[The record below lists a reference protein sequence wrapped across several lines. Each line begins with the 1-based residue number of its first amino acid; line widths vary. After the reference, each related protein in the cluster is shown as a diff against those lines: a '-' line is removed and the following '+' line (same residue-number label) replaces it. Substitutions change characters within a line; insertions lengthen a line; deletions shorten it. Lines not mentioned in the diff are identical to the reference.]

1 MDLLELY
8 QIRLDKCAAEQFW
21 AVALLASMNG
31 FIIIKKQI
39 LKEALGEI
47 IPQLGIVVATLMG
60 IGYIVSRHFIY
71 LRYDLLANQIL
82 LQKAGNLS
90 LLMPPSDGF
99 MKDAALWSGVVF
111 YSIIVI
117 VMGIV
122 SFKVSSKPRENEG
135 EEA

>member
-31 FIIIKKQI
+31 FVIIKKQI

-47 IPQLGIVVATLMG
+47 IPKLSIVVATLMG

-71 LRYDLLANQIL
+71 LHYDLLANQIL
-82 LQKAGNLS
+82 QQKAGDLS
-90 LLMPPSDGF
+90 LLMPPSGGF
-99 MKDAALWSGVVF
+99 MKDAALWSGVIF
-111 YSIIVI
+111 YGIIVI
-117 VMGIV
+117 AMGVV
-122 SFKVSSKPRENEG
+122 SFKVLSKRREN
-135 EEA
+135 